1 MAAIDMINMI
11 ANNIKSNLDKAR
23 SKNESDIEFVINNKI
38 IRVFKYLYN
47 KNTYHITD
55 DNTFFETGTL
65 LEIAEVIKNI
75 R

>member
-1 MAAIDMINMI
+1 MAEIDMINMI

-38 IRVFKYLYN
+38 IRVFKDLYN

-65 LEIAEVIKNI
+65 LEIAAVIKNI

>member
-1 MAAIDMINMI
+1 MAEIDMINMI

-38 IRVFKYLYN
+38 IRVFKDLYN

-55 DNTFFETGTL
+55 DDTFFETGTL

>member
-23 SKNESDIEFVINNKI
+23 SKNKSDIEFVINNKI
-38 IRVFKYLYN
+38 VRVFKDLYN

>member
-1 MAAIDMINMI
+1 MAEIDMINMI

-23 SKNESDIEFVINNKI
+23 SKNESDITFVINNKVV
-38 IRVFKYLYN
+38 RVFKDLYN

-65 LEIAEVIKNI
+65 LEIAEVIQNKK
-75 R
+75 

>member
-1 MAAIDMINMI
+1 MAEIDMINMI

-38 IRVFKYLYN
+38 IRVFKDIYN

-65 LEIAEVIKNI
+65 LEIAEIIKNI

>member
-1 MAAIDMINMI
+1 MAEIDMINMI
-11 ANNIKSNLDKAR
+11 ANNIKSNLDRAR

-38 IRVFKYLYN
+38 IRVFKDLYN

>member
-1 MAAIDMINMI
+1 MAEINMINMI

-23 SKNESDIEFVINNKI
+23 SKNESDIKFVINNKI
-38 IRVFKYLYN
+38 IRVFKDLYN

>member
-1 MAAIDMINMI
+1 MAEIDMINMI

-38 IRVFKYLYN
+38 IRIFKDLYN

-55 DNTFFETGTL
+55 DDTFFETGTI

>member
-1 MAAIDMINMI
+1 MAEIDMINMI
-11 ANNIKSNLDKAR
+11 AKEIKSNLDKAR

-38 IRVFKYLYN
+38 IRIFKDLYN

-55 DNTFFETGTL
+55 DDTFFETGTL

>member
-1 MAAIDMINMI
+1 MAEIDMIKMI
-11 ANNIKSNLDKAR
+11 AKDIKSNLDRAR
-23 SKNESDIEFVINNKI
+23 SKNEPDVKFIINNKVV
-38 IRVFKYLYN
+38 RVFKDLYN

-65 LEIAEVIKNI
+65 LEVANVIKNI

>member
-1 MAAIDMINMI
+1 MAEIDMINMI
-11 ANNIKSNLDKAR
+11 AKEIKSNLDKAR
-23 SKNESDIEFVINNKI
+23 SKNEQDVNFIINNKI
-38 IRVFKYLYN
+38 IRIFKDLYN

>member
-1 MAAIDMINMI
+1 MINMI

-38 IRVFKYLYN
+38 IRVFKDIYN

-65 LEIAEVIKNI
+65 LEIAEIIKNI

>member
-1 MAAIDMINMI
+1 MINMI
-11 ANNIKSNLDKAR
+11 AKEIKSNLDKAR

-38 IRVFKYLYN
+38 IRIFKDLYN

-55 DNTFFETGTL
+55 DDTFFETGTL

>member
-1 MAAIDMINMI
+1 MAEIDMINMI

-38 IRVFKYLYN
+38 IRVFKDMYN

>member
-1 MAAIDMINMI
+1 MAEIDMINMI
-11 ANNIKSNLDKAR
+11 AKEIKSNLDKAR

-38 IRVFKYLYN
+38 IRVFKDLYN

-55 DNTFFETGTL
+55 DDTFFETGTL

>member
-38 IRVFKYLYN
+38 IRVFKDMYN

-65 LEIAEVIKNI
+65 LEIAEVSKNI

>member
-1 MAAIDMINMI
+1 MAEIDMINMI

-38 IRVFKYLYN
+38 IRVFKDIYN

>member
-1 MAAIDMINMI
+1 MAEIDMINMI

-38 IRVFKYLYN
+38 IRVFKDLYN

-65 LEIAEVIKNI
+65 LEVAEVMNNIK
-75 R
+75 

>member
-38 IRVFKYLYN
+38 IRVFKDLYN

>member
-1 MAAIDMINMI
+1 MAEIDMINMI

-38 IRVFKYLYN
+38 IRVFKDLYN

>member
-1 MAAIDMINMI
+1 MAEIDMINMI

-23 SKNESDIEFVINNKI
+23 SKNESDITFVINNKVV
-38 IRVFKYLYN
+38 RVFKDLYN

>member
-1 MAAIDMINMI
+1 MAEIDMINMI

-23 SKNESDIEFVINNKI
+23 SKNESDIEFAINNKI
-38 IRVFKYLYN
+38 IRVFKDLYN

>member
-38 IRVFKYLYN
+38 IRVFKDLYN

-55 DNTFFETGTL
+55 DDTFFETGTL

>member
-11 ANNIKSNLDKAR
+11 AKEIKSNLDKAR
-23 SKNESDIEFVINNKI
+23 SKNEPDVNFIINNKI
-38 IRVFKYLYN
+38 IRVFKDLYN

-55 DNTFFETGTL
+55 DDTFFETGTL